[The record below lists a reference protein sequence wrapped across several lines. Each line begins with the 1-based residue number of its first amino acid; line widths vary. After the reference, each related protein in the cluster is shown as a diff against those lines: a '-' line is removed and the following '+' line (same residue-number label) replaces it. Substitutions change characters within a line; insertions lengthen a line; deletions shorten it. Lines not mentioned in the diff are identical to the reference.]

1 MLLYALNVRREQ
13 ISASGTAVSL
23 PAGNLR
29 AALKNYLQYVMLF
42 ASSREEEPGYLGL
55 VKILGVQPERDKP
68 RLIRIE
74 LGEIRRFEIPVTL
87 TQIYGERDNH
97 PFYRYAH
104 PFRVVPDFELRR
116 IFELTPKFAPENS
129 GFSEDAQAGFNFETL
144 PKRAK
149 TSKLVRS
156 AAVRF
161 EMLLHYGRRC
171 PFTQELFESLDG
183 LRCALEVGHLRPL
196 RFGGK
201 DHIQNVLPMSGL
213 ANWAWDEG
221 LISLKN
227 NGTLLFAGGI
237 RDNERQRFEGCE
249 RVLFPKD
256 ARIWPHSENLEFH
269 RDVIFE
275 SSAADRERYL
285 RQLRARSDDRVS

>member
-1 MLLYALNVRREQ
+1 MIAN
-13 ISASGTAVSL
+13 GTAVRL
-23 PAGNLR
+23 LAGNLR

-42 ASSREEEPGYLGL
+42 APSREEEPGYLGL
-55 VKILGVQPERDKP
+55 VKILGVQPDIEKP
-68 RLIRIE
+68 GYICIE
-74 LGEIRRFEIPVTL
+74 LGAIQRFEVPVTL
-87 TQIYGERDNH
+87 AQIYGERDNE

-116 IFELTPKFAPENS
+116 IFELTPKFARELP
-129 GFSEDAQAGFNFETL
+129 GFAEDGQAQFNFVAL
-144 PKRAK
+144 PRRAK

-171 PFTQELFESLDG
+171 PFTFELFESLDE
-183 LRCALEVGHLRPL
+183 LRCALQVGHLRPL

-227 NGTLLFAGGI
+227 NGTLLFAAGI
-237 RDNERQRFEGCE
+237 KDSARQRFDGCD
-249 RVLFPKD
+249 RILFPKD
-256 ARIWPHSENLEFH
+256 TRIWPLAENLEFH

-285 RQLRARSDDRVS
+285 QQLRGKSTDRAF